1 MVQQV
6 HERGHGSAD
15 FGVVIDPAH
24 ARVDL
29 AFDGDLHLEAV
40 AVHSR
45 ALVAGGQ
52 LGQGLGCLE
61 AEVLDDAGAHGVGSC
76 VSGGYAHQAAWQPAG
91 FILIFVDL
99 TCLAA
104 AGVTYVMGVPGADDV
119 MLAYQ
124 STSFHDGL
132 YARAALGKRPAP
144 EFEAWMARMGIGSS
158 TDAIPA
164 RLSPALIGL
173 G

>member
-1 MVQQV
+1 MGVDV
-6 HERGHGSAD
+6 CYTNHAEAD
-15 FGVVIDPAH
+15 QD
-24 ARVDL
+24 DM
-29 AFDGDLHLEAV
+29 D
-40 AVHSR
+40 
-45 ALVAGGQ
+45 AL
-52 LGQGLGCLE
+52 
-61 AEVLDDAGAHGVGSC
+61 
-76 VSGGYAHQAAWQPAG
+76 
-91 FILIFVDL
+91 L
-99 TCLAA
+99 TCLAT